1 MRICVTYDEL
11 CTYSEYSDEEYGE
24 WSEDYS
30 SSVTGAYCIGDNE
43 KAPYSS
49 EKMVKILSYGY
60 GRAKNAVGGS
70 QDKAKLNA
78 EKAERAVKWL

>member
-1 MRICVTYDEL
+1 MTYAMALSTISVLKRSLKWWSQQTEIPERTL
-11 CTYSEYSDEEYGE
+11 AE
-24 WSEDYS
+24 WARCLG
-30 SSVTGAYCIGDNE
+30 V

-49 EKMVKILSYGY
+49 EKMIKILSYGY

>member
-1 MRICVTYDEL
+1 MTYAMAESIIIEKRSL
-11 CTYSEYSDEEYGE
+11 KWWSMQTEISERTLAFWAKCYGA
-24 WSEDYS
+24 
-30 SSVTGAYCIGDNE
+30 T
-43 KAPYSS
+43 APYSG

-60 GRAKNAVGGS
+60 GRARNAVGGS